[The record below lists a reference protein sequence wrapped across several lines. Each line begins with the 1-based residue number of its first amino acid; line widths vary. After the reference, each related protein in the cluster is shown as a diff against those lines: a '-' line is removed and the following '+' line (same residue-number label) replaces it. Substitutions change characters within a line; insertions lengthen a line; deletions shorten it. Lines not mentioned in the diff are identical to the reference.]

1 MSFTTSQ
8 ERRFRYVTFRGINSL
23 SLSVSIVTTSL
34 SPSNQL
40 VTTYSNHLVTPQ
52 EVSDS
57 GKHCVLEDANIY
69 TVDQLQ
75 KFGVHPIVILVKC
88 KSSHEI
94 R

>member
-1 MSFTTSQ
+1 MTL
-8 ERRFRYVTFRGINSL
+8 RGINSL
-23 SLSVSIVTTSL
+23 TVSIVTISL
-34 SPSNQL
+34 SPNIITNL
-40 VTTYSNHLVTPQ
+40 LPLIVTTLLPPQ